1 MNIGLILHL
10 MFQTQSDP
18 DKEYPELQDKQVVDV
33 VSQVAQGAVQIRHD
47 EPLK

>member
-18 DKEYPELQDKQVVDV
+18 DKEYPKLQDKQVVKLNYLYYNEFIFEFY
-33 VSQVAQGAVQIRHD
+33 Q
-47 EPLK
+47 